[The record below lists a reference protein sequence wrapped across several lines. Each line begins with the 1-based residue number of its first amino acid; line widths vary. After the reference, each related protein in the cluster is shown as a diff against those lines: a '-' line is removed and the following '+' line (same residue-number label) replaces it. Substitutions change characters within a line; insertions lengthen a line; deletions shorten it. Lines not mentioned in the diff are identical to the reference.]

1 MNASKTIE
9 VDMPELYA
17 KIRPEIKFAHE
28 VYFMNEPAEVQKYAL
43 TEFCPR
49 EKLSPDQL
57 KERLQVLDASL
68 AAVQG
73 IDYADL
79 RVYIET
85 LINCVNTNE
94 ENTTTL
100 KWYFD
105 LIGAESSN
113 SYGFETYEP
122 DEVPM
127 MVRDEQRFRDTGRW
141 VLFLSLISFISF
153 IFTDT
158 PDPMGSGY

>member
-28 VYFMNEPAEVQKYAL
+28 VYFMNEPAEVPKYA
-43 TEFCPR
+43 TTVFCPR

-57 KERLQVLDASL
+57 KERLQILDASL

-73 IDYADL
+73 MDYADL

-85 LINCVNTNE
+85 LINCVNSDK
-94 ENTTTL
+94 ENTSTL

-105 LIGAESSN
+105 LVESGGGTT
-113 SYGFETYEP
+113 YGFDTYEP

-127 MVRDEQRFRDTGRW
+127 MVRDEQRFRDTGRYYQ
-141 VLFLSLISFISF
+141 LPYIN
-153 IFTDT
+153 TT
-158 PDPMGSGY
+158 TQHH